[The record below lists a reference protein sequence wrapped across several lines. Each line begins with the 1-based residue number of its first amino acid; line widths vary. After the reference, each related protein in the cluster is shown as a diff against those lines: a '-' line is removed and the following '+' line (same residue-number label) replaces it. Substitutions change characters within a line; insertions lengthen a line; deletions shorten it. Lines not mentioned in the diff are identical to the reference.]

1 MADITTTAAP
11 DSIHTTGEAHRR
23 LRRRYAFEARFKIF
37 GITAI
42 TLALLALVSLLWT
55 VLSNA
60 FGALYQSNIVLPVSL
75 NAEKL
80 DPRGTNEPSVIRR
93 GDFEGVVKEALRTA
107 LPAASGRRQRRELY
121 GLVSDGA
128 ALDLRELAMA
138 DPSVI
143 GSDVSRQLLASDDAN
158 LWIKGHLGRI
168 ETLASDGRATPTGT
182 EGSIEIVAE
191 ANVFQP
197 LLTVVKESLF
207 RKAAAFERQATL
219 QQRGVTY
226 FENLRSQ
233 LDDGAA
239 DQRADYD
246 QQITGYRNRAA
257 SFSEKADAIRKR
269 AQAAGGREAV
279 DSDLPSFLVRINDG
293 VVKVREVSV
302 DTIRGDV
309 ILPLQSAEPAGA
321 NAWQLQR
328 ITSSEVSRKVS
339 DRQIVW
345 LEKLRE
351 DGNISV
357 DFNTRLFTGSNSRES
372 ELAGVWG
379 AVVGSF
385 WTMLV
390 TFFLA
395 FPIGVMAAIYLEE
408 FAPKNAITSFI
419 EVNINNLAA
428 VPSIVFGLLGLAVVI
443 GFFGE
448 EIFNQDLRSTA
459 LAGGIVLALMTLPTI
474 IIAARAAIKA
484 VPPSIREAA
493 LGVGASK
500 VQAVSHH
507 VLPLA
512 MPGIMTGT
520 IIGMAQA
527 LGETAPLLM
536 IGMFAFIKDVP
547 TGVMDDATA
556 LPVQVYQ
563 WSDFPERLFEMKT
576 AAAIVVLLLFLITM
590 NAIAVLLRRR
600 FERKW

>member
-1 MADITTTAAP
+1 MADTATIAAP
-11 DSIHTTGEAHRR
+11 DSIHTSDAAHRR
-23 LRRRYAFEARFKIF
+23 LKRRYAFETRFKVF
-37 GITAI
+37 GIAAI
-42 TLALLALVSLLWT
+42 TLAILALVSLLWT
-55 VLSNA
+55 VFSNA
-60 FGALYQSNIVLPVSL
+60 FGALYQTNLVLPVSL
-75 NAEKL
+75 SAERI
-80 DPRGTNEPSVIRR
+80 DPGATNDPSVIRR
-93 GDFEGVVKEALRTA
+93 GDFEGAVKEALRTA
-107 LPAASGRRQRRELY
+107 LPAASGRRERRELY

-138 DPSVI
+138 NPSVI
-143 GSDVSRQLLASDDAN
+143 GSKEPRVLLASDDAN
-158 LWIKGHLGRI
+158 LWIKGYLGSI
-168 ETLASDGRATPTGT
+168 ETLPTDGRATPIGT
-182 EGSIEIVAE
+182 TGSIEIVAE

-197 LLTVVKESLF
+197 LLTVVKESLLK
-207 RKAAAFERQATL
+207 KAAAFERQAML
-219 QQRGVTY
+219 QQRGVSY
-226 FENLRSQ
+226 FENLLSQ
-233 LDDGAA
+233 LGDDASE
-239 DQRADYD
+239 QRADYER
-246 QQITGYRNRAA
+246 QITGYKNREA
-257 SFSEKADAIRKR
+257 SFTEKADAIRKR
-269 AQAAGGREAV
+269 AEAPGGREAV
-279 DSDLPSFLVRINDG
+279 DSDLSSFLVRINGG
-293 VVKVREVSV
+293 VVKVREVSA
-302 DTIRGDV
+302 DTVRGDV
-309 ILPLQSAEPAGA
+309 ILPLASEAPVAA

-345 LEKLRE
+345 LEELRKS
-351 DGNISV
+351 GNVSV
-357 DFNTRLFTGSNSRES
+357 DFNTRLFTSSNSRES

-379 AVVGSF
+379 AAVGSF

-390 TFFLA
+390 TFCLA

-443 GFFGE
+443 EFFGE
-448 EIFNQDLRSTA
+448 DIFNQDLRSTA

-512 MPGIMTGT
+512 MPGILTGT